1 MKQLPQLKPKH
12 EVAAMLLAAGELTH
26 KEVAEKVG
34 LSSRG
39 LDKVKTWSDF
49 RQLVQ
54 YYRDMF
60 LGSKEEGIRARVM
73 EDAIRNYE
81 FLTNTRD
88 GNFSDGEKVMS
99 IRLKACQML
108 WDRQM
113 PKREDVD
120 TGGVTIVINADV
132 AKRMQTA
139 EAFAAP
145 WAWWSCTT
153 ITELTWFLVHRLQNA
168 ATDQE
173 RLSLL
178 AGLMAFLRDH
188 LCDESI
194 PREDF
199 AQLARA
205 VYLKLR
211 HDE

>member
-1 MKQLPQLKPKH
+1 MIPLRFDNQAELLRDEKP
-12 EVAAMLLAAGELTH
+12 A
-26 KEVAEKVG
+26 
-34 LSSRG
+34 RG
-39 LDKVKTWSDF
+39 
-49 RQLVQ
+49 
-54 YYRDMF
+54 
-60 LGSKEEGIRARVM
+60 
-73 EDAIRNYE
+73 
-81 FLTNTRD
+81 
-88 GNFSDGEKVMS
+88 
-99 IRLKACQML
+99 
-108 WDRQM
+108 
-113 PKREDVD
+113 
-120 TGGVTIVINADV
+120 
-132 AKRMQTA
+132 
-139 EAFAAP
+139 FAAP